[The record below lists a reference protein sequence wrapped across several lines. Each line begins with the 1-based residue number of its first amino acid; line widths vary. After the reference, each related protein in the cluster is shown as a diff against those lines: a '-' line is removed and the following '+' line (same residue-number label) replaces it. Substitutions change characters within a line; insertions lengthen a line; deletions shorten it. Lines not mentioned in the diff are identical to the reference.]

1 MHMLTKIFK
10 YGSIIALLAVVV
22 LRPSAG
28 YALVAEFLVC
38 AAAVMAAFES
48 FATRKPVLAIVFLI
62 VALGFNPV
70 FPVSMSE
77 PVFLGASIVAFGM
90 FLLSIVTFRAR
101 PRLSMASITDRTPGS
116 ESL

>member
-1 MHMLTKIFK
+1 MLTKILK
-10 YGSIIALLAVVV
+10 CCSIIALLAVVV

-28 YALVAEFLVC
+28 YALLTQFLIC
-38 AAAVMAAFES
+38 AAAIMAAVES
-48 FATRKPVLAIVFLI
+48 FQTRKPALGIVFML

-70 FPVSMSE
+70 FPLSMPQ
-77 PVFLGASIVAFGM
+77 PVFLGAAAVAFGIFM
-90 FLLSIVTFRAR
+90 LSIVTFRAR